1 MDAKLKLR
9 VIEGEFSGKTYVF
22 NEGTVCTVGRSEDC
36 LLRLPNNPL
45 YQDVSR
51 YHCVLEITPP
61 AVCVRDLGSR
71 NGTFVNGT
79 LIGQRRR
86 DEDATALNTQEM
98 PAYVLHDGDELRV
111 GGTVFQVCLF
121 ADEQANDTHND
132 THPELTCV
140 I

>member
-1 MDAKLKLR
+1 MDAKVKLR
-9 VIEGEFSGKTYVF
+9 VIKGEFAGRMYGF
-22 NEGTVCTVGRSEDC
+22 DEGTVCTVGRSEDC

-51 YHCVLEITPP
+51 HHFVLEIGPTE
-61 AVCVRDLGSR
+61 VRVRDLGSR

-79 LIGQRRR
+79 MIGRRR
-86 DEDATALNTQEM
+86 HDEDAAAVNTQEM
-98 PAYVLHDGDELRV
+98 PAHVLHDGDELRV

-121 ADEQANDTHND
+121 CGEETSDRSN
-132 THPELTCV
+132 THPELAGV